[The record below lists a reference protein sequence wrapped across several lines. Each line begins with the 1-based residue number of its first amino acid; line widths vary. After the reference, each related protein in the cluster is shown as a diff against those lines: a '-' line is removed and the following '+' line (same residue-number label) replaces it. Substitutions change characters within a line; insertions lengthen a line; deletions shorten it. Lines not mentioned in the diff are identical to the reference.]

1 MQAIWQQK
9 PILTKNKNNGVLSP
23 KPKKTG
29 QKSEASMK
37 KKTNLSLEKGVGLDM
52 IYHMRVY
59 EK

>member
-1 MQAIWQQK
+1 
-9 PILTKNKNNGVLSP
+9 LTKNKNNAVLSP
-23 KPKKTG
+23 KPKKSG

-37 KKTNLSLEKGVGLDM
+37 KKTNLFLERGVGLDM

>member
-9 PILTKNKNNGVLSP
+9 PILTKNKNNAVLSP
-23 KPKKTG
+23 KPKKSG

-37 KKTNLSLEKGVGLDM
+37 KKTNLFLERGVGLDM